1 MEDIILKNRI
11 KEHRGRLNITQDEL
25 SKRVDVDR
33 MTINN
38 IETGKTTP
46 SIITG
51 LLIAEVFSV
60 SVNEVFEI
68 NK

>member
-1 MEDIILKNRI
+1 MDDLILKNRI

-25 SKRVDVDR
+25 SKRIEVDR

-51 LLIAEVFSV
+51 LLIAEAFSV

>member
-1 MEDIILKNRI
+1 MDDLILKNRI

-25 SKRVDVDR
+25 SKRIDVDR

>member
-1 MEDIILKNRI
+1 MDLILKNRI

-25 SKRVDVDR
+25 SKRIEVDR

-46 SIITG
+46 SVITA
-51 LLIAEVFSV
+51 LLIASIFNV

>member
-1 MEDIILKNRI
+1 MDDLILKNRI

-25 SKRVDVDR
+25 SKRVEVDR

-51 LLIAEVFSV
+51 LLIAEAFSV

>member
-1 MEDIILKNRI
+1 MDLILKNRI
-11 KEHRGRLNITQDEL
+11 KEHRGRLNITQEEL
-25 SKRVDVDR
+25 SKRIEVDR

-46 SIITG
+46 SVITG

>member
-1 MEDIILKNRI
+1 MDDLILKNRI

-25 SKRVDVDR
+25 SKRIDVDR

-46 SIITG
+46 SVITG

>member
-25 SKRVDVDR
+25 SKRIEVDR

-46 SIITG
+46 SVITG